1 MKKISAISTVV
12 LIATL
17 SLGLNGCVMFSEQ
30 EPLPSVA
37 PMPSP
42 QTITPTPEAE
52 VEPEE
57 IDYSISDE
65 EFSLMRTSLTTAGDY
80 LNINFY
86 GLTTKADDLPIYFD
100 SNEENSYISLI
111 FYSEDLT
118 KETFNSWVAEQ
129 NLSSEWID
137 FVPNDIQRIWG
148 YNDEA
153 LGKQSEAGGFTYQP
167 SEDGTQVRITIW
179 ID

>member
-1 MKKISAISTVV
+1 MKKISAIPTVV
-12 LIATL
+12 LLATL
-17 SLGLNGCVMFSEQ
+17 SLGLNGCVIFPVQ
-30 EPLPSVA
+30 EPLPSVK
-37 PMPSP
+37 PIPSSQP
-42 QTITPTPEAE
+42 STPTPEVE

-65 EFSLMRTSLTTAGDY
+65 EFSLMRTSLITAGDY

-86 GLTTKADDLPIYFD
+86 GLATRANDLPIYFD
-100 SNEENSYISLI
+100 ANEENNYINLI
-111 FYSEDLT
+111 FYPEDLT
-118 KETFNSWVAEQ
+118 KETFNAWVAEQ

-153 LGKQSEAGGFTYQP
+153 LGKQSESGGFTYQP

>member
-12 LIATL
+12 LVTTL
-17 SLGLNGCVMFSEQ
+17 SLGLNGCAMFSEQ
-30 EPLPSVA
+30 EPLPSVK
-37 PMPSP
+37 PMPSR
-42 QTITPTPEAE
+42 TITPTPEVE

-65 EFSLMRTSLTTAGDY
+65 EVFLMRTSLIAAGDY
-80 LNINFY
+80 LNIDFY
-86 GLTTKADDLPIYFD
+86 GLTTRADDLPIYFNA
-100 SNEENSYISLI
+100 NEENNYISLI

-129 NLSSEWID
+129 NLLNEWID

-167 SEDGTQVRITIW
+167 SEDGIQVRITIW